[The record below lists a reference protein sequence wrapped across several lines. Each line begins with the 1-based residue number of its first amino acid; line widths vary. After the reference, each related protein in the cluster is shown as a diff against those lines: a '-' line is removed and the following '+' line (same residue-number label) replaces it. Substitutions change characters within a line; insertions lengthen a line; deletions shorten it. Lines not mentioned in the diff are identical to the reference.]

1 MKKTI
6 ISMAITVSV
15 LFTSAAVAGGGKT
28 KPKFMSFKQQQQV
41 LTSRVTGTGI
51 SASSGRYSGVIS
63 NNQ

>member
-6 ISMAITVSV
+6 ITMAITLSV

-41 LTSRVTGTGI
+41 LTPALTSVQG
-51 SASSGRYSGVIS
+51 SAQAPGDI
-63 NNQ
+63 QE